1 MAINRKYVGDSFDG
15 FLKEQGVYDEV
26 MKLAAKK
33 RLALQFQR
41 EMKKRNVTKTLMAKK
56 MHTSRMQVNRILSPN
71 NSAVSVETL
80 ERAASV
86 LGCMLKME
94 LQPASK

>member
-1 MAINRKYVGDSFDG
+1 MAINRKYVGGSFDD
-15 FLKEQGVYDEV
+15 FLKEQGIYDEV
-26 MKLAAKK
+26 MKIAAKK

-41 EMKKRNVTKTLMAKK
+41 EMKRRNITKTLMAKK
-56 MHTSRMQVNRILSPN
+56 LHTSRMQVNRILSPD

-86 LGCMLKME
+86 LGCMLRIE
-94 LQPASK
+94 LQPARG